1 MSRPYSL
8 DLRERVVLAV
18 AEGSSRRSAAR
29 RFGVSVATAV
39 RWTQRHRQTG
49 SVKAS
54 RMGGRR
60 PYALEAERD
69 WLLARIAE
77 KPDLTLR
84 ALAAELAER
93 GVKVSYFAV
102 WHFFE
107 HEGVTFKKKSTRGR
121 TRSTGRG
128 QEARALATVAEAV

>member
-1 MSRPYSL
+1 MARPYSM

-18 AEGSSRRSAAR
+18 AEGMSCRSAAR
-29 RFGVSVATAV
+29 RFGVSAASAV
-39 RWTQRHRQTG
+39 KWCERHRRTG
-49 SVKAS
+49 SAAAGK
-54 RMGGRR
+54 MGGHR
-60 PYALEAERD
+60 PYALAGERA

-84 ALAAELAER
+84 AVAAELAER

-107 HEGVTFKKKSTRGR
+107 HEGVTFKKKPTRRRAGSAGR
-121 TRSTGRG
+121 S
-128 QEARALATVAEAV
+128 QEARALATVAKEA